1 VSTFELICAGRFDEA
16 VDACTAAMV
25 SGPQFLEL
33 QNRGLACLK
42 MGRHAEAIADFRRA
56 AALEP
61 EAMRTDAHEKRIG
74 AAQWL
79 AGREDEAIATW
90 RSVVEDL
97 VRRRYSHS
105 DAGGG
110 IQAGLL
116 LWFGASRLGLGPEMA
131 QALSWLRRRSRRP
144 GMTLWPLPL
153 ARFVL
158 DEVTEEQVR
167 LEATA
172 SGSLAPRRACQAAF
186 SAAIAACRQGDAARA
201 RALLKEAVASGM
213 AIPLDIE
220 FDLAL
225 HEHRR

>member
-1 VSTFELICAGRFDEA
+1 MSTFDLICAGRFEEA
-16 VDACTAAMV
+16 VAACTAAMA
-25 SGPQFLEL
+25 SGPQAFEL
-33 QNRGLACLK
+33 QNRGLAYLK

-79 AGREDEAIATW
+79 GGREGEAVATW

-97 VRRRYSHS
+97 VHGRYSHS

-116 LWFGASRLGLGPEMA
+116 LWFGASRLGLGPDMDHATE
-131 QALSWLRRRSRRP
+131 WLRRRARRSRL
-144 GMTLWPLPL
+144 TLWPLSL

-167 LEATA
+167 LEAAA
-172 SGSLAPRRACQAAF
+172 SGSLAPRRVCQAAF
-186 SAAIAACRQGDAARA
+186 YAAVAARRQGDAARA
-201 RALLKEAVASGM
+201 GALLAEAIASGRV
-213 AIPLDIE
+213 IPLEIE
-220 FDLAL
+220 YDLAV
-225 HEHRR
+225 HERRR